1 MIRMDEEEK
10 YEEGKGNIENTK
22 RCDKACF
29 GNLFGFVTT
38 DGLGCAP
45 KMPFSLLTV

>member
-29 GNLFGFVTT
+29 GKEKETLFGFVTT
-38 DGLGCAP
+38 DG
-45 KMPFSLLTV
+45 S